1 MAEIKCPNCGKI
13 NPSFA
18 DNCLS
23 CQALLPGP
31 GQPETTAQDGE
42 GEIPEWLKRIRER
55 NENGNNNQPA
65 PEEDASS
72 STPGDLPDWLK
83 ELKEEKI
90 SKDAPQAAEDEA
102 KDETG
107 WLERL
112 RTSPV
117 YQKDAS
123 STAPQTEGSEE
134 IAAVS
139 PEIWGAEAEE
149 NMPDW
154 LKAATSPGEKGDG
167 FVFPKPDPTH
177 PGDITAP
184 VSLNE
189 DKPYPFPGE
198 KDAAADLRVNE
209 GAEYLAAMESSQD
222 PLPFLPGTFEDRP
235 EAGNGKP
242 FDDGFFQTSAL
253 TNRIQLSEKQRL
265 NVGLLKDIISN
276 EGEPKPV
283 SPADAGRQK
292 PFGRLAVIL
301 AALLLLLGLVISMPI
316 PGALPQLYPVE
327 VAAIFNELSILPQD
341 SPVLIAIDYDPA
353 LAGEM
358 QLSSAGMLGHIMARG
373 ARIAFIST
381 RPTGAMLADSLT
393 RSVLAGQPQF
403 PSGDHLVNLGYLPG
417 DAAGLRTF
425 ARQPRPSTPYTAD
438 LKLAWDSPALQGI
451 NLLSDF
457 SAVIVITDS
466 AEVMRNWVE
475 QVQPSL
481 GNTPLFVVLS
491 AQAGPL
497 VQPYFES
504 DQIQGGISGLLGGA
518 MYSQIL
524 GRIGAADPYLNA
536 FQAGIF
542 LAVLAILGGGLYHW
556 VVSLLARTKAVE
568 EG

>member
-18 DNCLS
+18 DSCLS
-23 CQALLPGP
+23 CQASLPEP
-31 GQPETTAQDGE
+31 GQPEPAAQNGE
-42 GEIPEWLKRIRER
+42 EEIPEWLKRVRER
-55 NENGNNNQPA
+55 NENGSDNQTA
-65 PEEDASS
+65 PEEHDSPFN
-72 STPGDLPDWLK
+72 PGDVPEWLK

-90 SKDAPQAAEDEA
+90 SKDAPPAAEEA
-102 KDETG
+102 AQDETG

-123 STAPQTEGSEE
+123 RAAPQTEGSEE
-134 IAAVS
+134 NAAIS
-139 PEIWGAEAEE
+139 PEIWGPEADE

-154 LKAATSPGEKGDG
+154 LKAATSPGEKDG
-167 FVFPKPDPTH
+167 NHFVFPKPDPTH

-184 VSLNE
+184 VSLHE
-189 DKPYPFPGE
+189 DKPYPFPRE
-198 KDAAADLRVNE
+198 KENDADRRVNE
-209 GAEYLAAMESSQD
+209 GTEYLASMETGQD
-222 PLPFLPGTFEDRP
+222 PLPFLPQTFDGQPEGKGT
-235 EAGNGKP
+235 P

-253 TNRIQLSEKQRL
+253 TNRVQLSEKQRL
-265 NVGLLKDIISN
+265 NVGLLKTIISN
-276 EGEPKPV
+276 EGEPKTVP
-283 SPADAGRQK
+283 PADAGRQK

-301 AALLLLLGLVISMPI
+301 AALLLLLGLVVSMPI

-327 VAAIFNELSILPQD
+327 VAALFNELSILPQD

-358 QLSSAGMLGHIMARG
+358 QLSSAGMLGHLMARG
-373 ARIAFIST
+373 ARLALIST

-403 PSGDHLVNLGYLPG
+403 PSSDHLVNLGYLPG

-425 ARQPRPSTPYTAD
+425 ARQPRQSTPYTAD

-466 AEVMRNWVE
+466 AEGMRNWVE
-475 QVQPSL
+475 QIQPSL
-481 GNTPLFVVLS
+481 GQTPLFVVLS

-536 FQAGIF
+536 FQAGVF

-556 VVSLLARTKAVE
+556 ISSLLTRKKDAE
-568 EG
+568 EQ